1 MKKSILSL
9 LMISYFFV
17 AFAQKSEIA
26 AAKQNYALY
35 EIGLSTNSPMK
46 KKLET
51 LKLAKE
57 STDKAITNDKTKD
70 NAELWAYRAII
81 YSSIAVTDTVDMANA
96 ESSFKTAQESLV
108 KAKAL
113 DTKNENVKYN
123 ESTENNLAIMMQ
135 NKGVAAFNKKDY
147 KTAYTSFKFI
157 SDVKPQDSLFS
168 MYTAI
173 AANSAQMYDEAVKYY
188 GKTLELNPAN
198 KDIYHELATIYLTQK
213 DTTNALK
220 IIETG
225 REKHPDFM
233 TLIYDELN
241 IYLNRGQ
248 ASKQISKIENAAAK
262 DPQNKTLKFIAGV
275 AYSANNDFVKA
286 EEAYKKAIEID
297 PDYSDAIYNLAVIH
311 INKGN
316 EFINAANK
324 LPATKASDVKYNDL
338 KKKFEVELNAAMP
351 LLEKARE
358 LNPKDLN
365 TLTTLREVYI
375 KLNKMDKAVELKK
388 VLDQM

>member
-1 MKKSILSL
+1 
-9 LMISYFFV
+9 
-17 AFAQKSEIA
+17 
-26 AAKQNYALY
+26 
-35 EIGLSTNSPMK
+35 
-46 KKLET
+46 
-51 LKLAKE
+51 
-57 STDKAITNDKTKD
+57 
-70 NAELWAYRAII
+70 
-81 YSSIAVTDTVDMANA
+81 
-96 ESSFKTAQESLV
+96 
-108 KAKAL
+108 
-113 DTKNENVKYN
+113 
-123 ESTENNLAIMMQ
+123 
-135 NKGVAAFNKKDY
+135 
-147 KTAYTSFKFI
+147 
-157 SDVKPQDSLFS
+157 
-168 MYTAI
+168 
-173 AANSAQMYDEAVKYY
+173 MYDEAVKYY

>member
-35 EIGLSTNSPMK
+35 EIGLSINSPMK

-81 YSSIAVTDTVDMANA
+81 YSSIAVTDTVDMVNA

-286 EEAYKKAIEID
+286 EEAYKKSIEID
-297 PDYSDAIYNLAVIH
+297 PNYSDAIYNLAVIH